1 MAEIPKSSQGSAD
14 AMQALL
20 AEKRA
25 ILEKYHVSNEDMAK
39 ILEVSGGSETIQ
51 KTFPVGEAHV
61 DVPISKPMRCKYG
74 GFLKLWVSPTIPW
87 GFPTKND
94 QHLGCFWGYHHLR
107 KHPYMSMI
115 FSLPFQAVF
124 FLRVVGSTVMPPL
137 LGKFSKHGRLRK
149 KQSSFPKEFFQRL
162 RMENLSLP

>member
-14 AMQALL
+14 AMRALL

-87 GFPTKND
+87 GFP
-94 QHLGCFWGYHHLR
+94 
-107 KHPYMSMI
+107 I
-115 FSLPFQAVF
+115 
-124 FLRVVGSTVMPPL
+124 
-137 LGKFSKHGRLRK
+137 
-149 KQSSFPKEFFQRL
+149 
-162 RMENLSLP
+162 